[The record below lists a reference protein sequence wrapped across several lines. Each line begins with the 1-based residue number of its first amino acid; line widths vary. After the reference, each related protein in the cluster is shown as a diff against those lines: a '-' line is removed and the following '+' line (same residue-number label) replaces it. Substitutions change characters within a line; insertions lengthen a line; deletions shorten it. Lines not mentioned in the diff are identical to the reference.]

1 MSTILNSDLEDL
13 RCMSQLTDVPVCDWI
28 HMDHGWVPMVALQ
41 GWCMPKDCFIML
53 WFWFMSNGKVYHK
66 HWDHDTWNQVLC
78 ELNPGD
84 HVQNKKCADYLFTWI
99 HDKLVSRIMQDS
111 DQDARYRTFTRV
123 LEQLAESEPHTASAC
138 A

>member
-66 HWDHDTWNQVLC
+66 HWDHDTWNQVLH
-78 ELNPGD
+78 ELNPG
-84 HVQNKKCADYLFTWI
+84 VNTENKKRADYLLTWI
-99 HDKLVSRIMQDS
+99 HDKLVSNIMKDS
-111 DQDARYRTFTRV
+111 DLQKMNQTFSRV
-123 LEQLAESEPHTASAC
+123 INQLTESLPHTASAC